1 MYVQVVLCVYERPEG
16 KIACKMELSRGG
28 FSFSLSKTDCIQ
40 FCCCG
45 FEKPTEKLKPNYPC
59 ELNHSYFIFFED
71 IKWKALFFWHF
82 KKCFVWPTSDYLVI
96 VFCLQN
102 CSEILWEK
110 IVLVIVKNFWD
121 SRVTAEN
128 LQTHW
133 DH

>member
-59 ELNHSYFIFFED
+59 ELNHSYFIFFKD
-71 IKWKALFFWHF
+71 IKSEKLFFLTFQKIFCMTNLRLLSNSILFAKLFWATVR
-82 KKCFVWPTSDYLVI
+82 KNWSSDR
-96 VFCLQN
+96 
-102 CSEILWEK
+102 EK
-110 IVLVIVKNFWD
+110 LLRFEVD
-121 SRVTAEN
+121 GRD

-133 DH
+133 DY